1 MEKVEIKVLNNVKK
15 DAIRSYELFL
25 WRLEEEK
32 NDLKESTLVFSR
44 DDQVSYYPEVVRLEK
59 QFNKVYS
66 IPGWASYVLIGI
78 ALVYVSVM
86 AILWLTHVIT
96 LDKSYFAIAIAVP
109 TGVLL
114 LINVL
119 FTYLRNKQLNNF
131 LNTKEERY
139 KKYQEKVN
147 QLMSK

>member
-44 DDQVSYYPEVVRLEK
+44 DDQVSYYPELVRLEK

-66 IPGWASYVLIGI
+66 IPGWASYILIGI

>member
-44 DDQVSYYPEVVRLEK
+44 DDQVSYYPELVRLEK

-66 IPGWASYVLIGI
+66 IPGWASYILIGI

-147 QLMSK
+147 QLISR

>member
-44 DDQVSYYPEVVRLEK
+44 DDQVSYYPELVRLEK

-66 IPGWASYVLIGI
+66 IPSWASYILIGI

-96 LDKSYFAIAIAVP
+96 SDKSYFAIIIAVP

-131 LNTKEERY
+131 LNTKEDRY